1 MSHVFDII
9 SYSQVQTRLEF
20 GLKKTA
26 DICPSRLKEFFGYF
40 PKMRIFLFQRTGQM
54 AQQGFF
60 LNSAAAC
67 FEPTSAELHQTGT
80 SEALLTQLPRRGDSK
95 KIILTLIFPS

>member
-26 DICPSRLKEFFGYF
+26 DIFKAHLEN
-40 PKMRIFLFQRTGQM
+40 FL
-54 AQQGFF
+54 
-60 LNSAAAC
+60 
-67 FEPTSAELHQTGT
+67 
-80 SEALLTQLPRRGDSK
+80 DS
-95 KIILTLIFPS
+95 